1 MSEIMDPKLARR
13 LRDAHDEVESVAG
26 LVVLGLRYFPDR
38 KEWVAML
45 VSEDIAD
52 DPHIHPDDPSLYSAW
67 DDDAPTAL
75 RLALAKAK
83 KALGL

>member
-1 MSEIMDPKLARR
+1 MAEIMDPLLAKR

-26 LVVLGLRYFPDR
+26 LAVLGLRYFPDR
-38 KEWVAML
+38 GEWVAML

-52 DPHIHPDDPSLYSAW
+52 DAHIHPDDPSLYTAW
-67 DDDAPTAL
+67 DDDAPTAV

-83 KALGL
+83 KALLL